1 MDGRL
6 TNSRVPTYVNIYNS
20 IYLDIT
26 NGVYQQGEYLPS
38 ESILAEKYNVSR
50 NTLRQALAILN
61 EDGLIVKT
69 QGRGTKVAV
78 RSDDEIYDKKAN
90 PMIQFAKTAVD
101 DIKIHYNFAAPTDIA
116 INKMGLS
123 KSDIVLASD
132 IVYCSEGR
140 KIGYSFIQVTMQ
152 AISEL
157 SIDVSQEAAI
167 YDLLVEMVYQKAAK
181 QELVCKLVYANE
193 SEAKFLQVAEEEP
206 LLLIE
211 TLLYEANHEPYARCK
226 YYFRPE
232 HYKIRY
238 SIS

>member
-1 MDGRL
+1 MDGKL

-20 IYLDIT
+20 LYLDIT
-26 NGVYQQGEYLPS
+26 NGVYPQGEYLPS

-78 RSDDEIYDKKAN
+78 RSEDEIYDKKGN
-90 PMIQFAKTAVD
+90 PMIQFAKAAVD

-132 IVYCSEGR
+132 IVYFSEG
-140 KIGYSFIQVTMQ
+140 KEIGYSFIQVTMQ

-157 SIDVSQEAAI
+157 GIDVSKEESI
-167 YDLLVEMVYQKAAK
+167 YDLLVELVYQKAVK
-181 QELVCKLVYANE
+181 QDLIFKLVYANE
-193 SEAKFLQVAEEEP
+193 SEAKFLQVEEEEP

-211 TLLYEANHEPYARCK
+211 TLLYEANHAPYARCK
-226 YYFRPE
+226 YYFLSE
-232 HYKIRY
+232 YYKIKY
-238 SIS
+238 SIF